1 MTLRTAADRDLALSS
16 AVGQAA
22 LLYRAETRHNH

>member
-1 MTLRTAADRDLALSS
+1 MTLRTVGGREVALSS
-16 AVGQAA
+16 NAGQAA

>member
-1 MTLRTAADRDLALSS
+1 LRTVAGRHLALSS
-16 AVGQAA
+16 RVGQAA

>member
-1 MTLRTAADRDLALSS
+1 MTLRTALGRRLALSS
-16 AVGQAA
+16 RLGQAA